1 MQNNF
6 ESQLSLSFRDST
18 TTMSVNKFYK
28 QPNDSTVN
36 SSGEQL
42 RDPSD
47 RLVWEMRNF
56 RQYYHGRS
64 PQNQTPSSTVL
75 NSPDLDIDRMDHYNK
90 FSDELRNDIPTDP
103 CIDYRFEN
111 RLVSGR
117 SPTSSHSSNSENC
130 VNDPQAKR
138 KIIGGL
144 QIANLDESPRR
155 VGGSHPGEHPN
166 EARKSQ
172 EFQRFSMRSPGGFP
186 RRGPGFP
193 QVRQSCVTNQQKS
206 QRKSF

>member
-1 MQNNF
+1 
-6 ESQLSLSFRDST
+6 
-18 TTMSVNKFYK
+18 MSVNKFFK
-28 QPNDSTVN
+28 QPGDSAAN
-36 SSGEQL
+36 NSGEPL

-75 NSPDLDIDRMDHYNK
+75 NSPDVDIDRMDHYNR
-90 FSDELRNDIPTDP
+90 FSDELRNDIPSDGGP
-103 CIDYRFEN
+103 CIDYRYEN

-155 VGGSHPGEHPN
+155 VGGNASHQGDQAI

-186 RRGPGFP
+186 RRAPGFP
-193 QVRQSCVTNQQKS
+193 QVRRSCVTNRRNLNENLFLAS
-206 QRKSF
+206 RNIEYS

>member
-1 MQNNF
+1 
-6 ESQLSLSFRDST
+6 
-18 TTMSVNKFYK
+18 MSANKFFK

-36 SSGEQL
+36 SGGEQL

-90 FSDELRNDIPTDP
+90 FSDELRNDIPSDGVP
-103 CIDYRFEN
+103 CVDYRYEN

-130 VNDPQAKR
+130 VTDPQAKR
-138 KIIGGL
+138 KVIGGL

-155 VGGSHPGEHPN
+155 VGGNNSHPGEQAN

-186 RRGPGFP
+186 RRAPGFP
-193 QVRQSCVTNQQKS
+193 QVGRRCVTN
-206 QRKSF
+206 